1 MSYTCPKCGSN
12 VSCLE
17 GMRHEFPTPEEIIDA
32 GFSQKCPIC
41 NGNPELARIAMRMG
55 HRPDVAYAKVQRLE
69 IENTR
74 LKHQNIHL
82 CNALEEAG
90 VDSHSLLAGECM
102 FEMAVGRKDDVLALA
117 RDTLQLLVD
126 EKVNYMTINYLSDP
140 EKQHSIKQGRA
151 TLATIRRELQE
162 DETVSE
168 VKVEELSLDKAAE
181 AVIKSYTAYLKRGML
196 PAPDEYIGMVEAIKE
211 LSKVL
216 NRTQEQQHT
225 TKVNPAAID

>member
-1 MSYTCPKCGSN
+1 
-12 VSCLE
+12 
-17 GMRHEFPTPEEIIDA
+17 
-32 GFSQKCPIC
+32 
-41 NGNPELARIAMRMG
+41 
-55 HRPDVAYAKVQRLE
+55 
-69 IENTR
+69 
-74 LKHQNIHL
+74 
-82 CNALEEAG
+82 
-90 VDSHSLLAGECM
+90 M